1 MKGARD
7 LMSCFTD
14 ENNKVVCFKDSLAST
29 PCGDIYQA
37 EADYFARC
45 LLMPEDKFRELAE
58 QGYTIDKLSQVFIV
72 PKGQVCARLDE
83 LGIDYDAIQANKQN
97 IENIADSASTALV
110 GGGLLALASLLFL

>member
-1 MKGARD
+1 
-7 LMSCFTD
+7 MSCFTD
-14 ENNKVVCFKDSLAST
+14 ENNKVSCFKDSLAST

-45 LLMPEDKFRELAE
+45 LLMPEAKFRELAE

-83 LGIDYDAIQANKQN
+83 LGIDYDSIQANKQN
-97 IENIADSASTALV
+97 VENIADSASTALV

>member
-1 MKGARD
+1 
-7 LMSCFTD
+7 MSCFTD
-14 ENNKVVCFKDSLAST
+14 ENNKVSCFKDSLAST
-29 PCGDIYQA
+29 PCGDTYQA

-58 QGYTIDKLSQVFIV
+58 QGYTIDKLSKYFAV

-83 LGIDYDAIQANKQN
+83 LGIDYDSIQANKQN

>member
-1 MKGARD
+1 
-7 LMSCFTD
+7 MSCLTD

-45 LLMPEDKFRELAE
+45 LLMPETKFRELAE

-83 LGIDYDAIQANKQN
+83 LGIDYDSIQANKQN

>member
-14 ENNKVVCFKDSLAST
+14 ENNKVSCFKDSLAST

-83 LGIDYDAIQANKQN
+83 LGIDYDSIQANKQN
-97 IENIADSASTALV
+97 IENIADSASTVLV

>member
-1 MKGARD
+1 MG
-7 LMSCFTD
+7 CVVD
-14 ENNKVVCFKDSLAST
+14 ENNKASCFKESLDSL

-45 LLMPEDKFRELAE
+45 LLMPEAKFRELAE
-58 QGYTIDKLSQVFIV
+58 QGYTIDELSQVFIV
-72 PKGQVCARLDE
+72 PKGQVCIRLDE
-83 LGIDYDAIQANKQN
+83 LGIDYDSIQANKQN

>member
-1 MKGARD
+1 
-7 LMSCFTD
+7 MSCFTD
-14 ENNKVVCFKDSLAST
+14 DNNKVSCFKDSLAST

-45 LLMPEDKFRELAE
+45 LLMPEAKFRELAE

-83 LGIDYDAIQANKQN
+83 LGIDYDSIQANKQN
-97 IENIADSASTALV
+97 VENIADSASTVLV

>member
-1 MKGARD
+1 
-7 LMSCFTD
+7 MSCFTD

-29 PCGDIYQA
+29 PCGDTYQA

-45 LLMPEDKFRELAE
+45 LLMPEAKFRELAE
-58 QGYTIDKLSQVFIV
+58 QGYTIDELSEVFIV

-83 LGIDYDAIQANKQN
+83 LGIDYDSIQANKQN
-97 IENIADSASTALV
+97 IENIADSASTVLV

>member
-1 MKGARD
+1 MG
-7 LMSCFTD
+7 CVVD
-14 ENNKVVCFKDSLAST
+14 ENNKVSCFRDSLAST

-45 LLMPEDKFRELAE
+45 LLMSADKFRELAE

-83 LGIDYDAIQANKQN
+83 LGIDYDSIQANKQN
-97 IENIADSASTALV
+97 IEDIAGSASTALV